1 MRILLLLAILLV
13 AAAAPAKTFNVELKF
28 TPFTG
33 DPKNDTVEV
42 VPGTARVLLN
52 NVPIADQE
60 IEKHE
65 VPVLFEAR
73 EIAPAVWVTTQSLG
87 PIVRKGK
94 NTIRF
99 VFEPADPQA
108 SYRAQLRW
116 ASVQDRAKETREPG
130 RSTSTN
136 QADEGVDDKAANG
149 KLVMEHEFEA
159 DFAIDQ
165 PWHHLPPV
173 ASLTDDDRRA
183 LAALV
188 TERAEWFK
196 PDFTQVYKALAGTP
210 GVDLAEIRKRKCLE
224 AAHKAGVHITAVPS
238 GQIDYVT
245 TGGPEVVVRG
255 KRGELYPPDQAAFGR
270 IKGDEM
276 QMCAGMALARVYPKQ
291 LVAVRTPGGTWVV
304 VY

>member
-1 MRILLLLAILLV
+1 MRILLAIALLLV
-13 AAAAPAKTFNVELKF
+13 PARAPAKVLNVEFKF

-42 VPGTARVLLN
+42 VAGAAHVFLN
-52 NVPIADQE
+52 NVPIADQQV
-60 IEKHE
+60 EKHE

-73 EIAPAVWVTTQSLG
+73 EIAPAVWVTADSLG

-99 VFEPADPQA
+99 VFEPTDPQA

-116 ASVQDRAKETREPG
+116 ASVVDRAKETHAPG

-136 QADEGVDDKAANG
+136 QADEGVEDEAANG
-149 KLVMEHEFEA
+149 KLVMEHEFTA
-159 DFAIDQ
+159 DFAVDQ

-173 ASLTDDDRRA
+173 VSLTDDDRVA
-183 LAALV
+183 LGALV
-188 TERAEWFK
+188 SERVEWFK
-196 PDFTQVYKALAGTP
+196 PDFAQVYKALAGTP
-210 GVDLAEIRKRKCLE
+210 HVDLNEIRKKKCLE
-224 AAHKAGVHITAVPS
+224 AAHKAGVHVTTVPS
-238 GQIDYVT
+238 TELDYVT
-245 TGGPEVVVRG
+245 SGGPEVVVRA
-255 KRGELYPPDQAAFGR
+255 KRGELYPPDQAAFAH
-270 IKGDEM
+270 IKGDEL
-276 QMCAGMALARVYPKQ
+276 QTCAGMALARVYPKQ

>member
-1 MRILLLLAILLV
+1 MRLLLLVAIV
-13 AAAAPAKTFNVELKF
+13 VGSGVAPAKTLNVELKF

-33 DPKNDTVEV
+33 DPKDDTVEV
-42 VPGTARVLLN
+42 VPGTAHVLLN
-52 NVPIADQE
+52 NVPVADQE
-60 IEKHE
+60 MEKHE

-73 EIAPAVWVTTQSLG
+73 EIAPAVWVTADSLG

-99 VFEPADPQA
+99 VFEPKDPQA
-108 SYRAQLRW
+108 PYRAQLRW
-116 ASVQDRAKETREPG
+116 ATIGDRGKETREPG
-130 RSTSTN
+130 RATSTN
-136 QADEGVDDKAANG
+136 QSDEGVDDKAANG
-149 KLVMEHEFEA
+149 KLTMEHEFVA
-159 DFAIDQ
+159 DFAADQ

-173 ASLTDDDRRA
+173 ATLSDDDRRA

-188 TERAEWFK
+188 TERVEWFK
-196 PDFTQVYKALAGTP
+196 PDFTQVYKALASTP
-210 GVDLAEIRKRKCLE
+210 HVDLTELRKRKCLE
-224 AAHKAGVHITAVPS
+224 AAHKAGVHITAVPT
-238 GQIDYVT
+238 GELDYVT

-291 LVAVRTPGGTWVV
+291 LVAVRTPGGTWVA